1 MGSIGIMSIML
12 FVVTERTREIGLGGV
27 ICVLIAF
34 CGFIGVFF
42 GRYPALK
49 ALRLTPIEA
58 LRYD

>member
-1 MGSIGIMSIML
+1 MSIML